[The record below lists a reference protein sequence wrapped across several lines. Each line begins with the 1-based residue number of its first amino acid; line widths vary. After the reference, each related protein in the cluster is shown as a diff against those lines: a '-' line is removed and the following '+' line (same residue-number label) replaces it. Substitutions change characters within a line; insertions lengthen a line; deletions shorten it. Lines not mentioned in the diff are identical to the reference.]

1 MHHDI
6 DRYKPRF
13 CLHVPNIL
21 DSLFMI
27 GPNFT
32 LKITAMTRWINNSFG
47 MCGFSGKDKDII
59 YFINSQV
66 FNKYN
71 RGLTIVQE

>member
-47 MCGFSGKDKDII
+47 MCGFSGKDKDIYI
-59 YFINSQV
+59 QWESSQ
-66 FNKYN
+66 FTERAAQY
-71 RGLTIVQE
+71 